1 MTMME
6 QTTATPCEAAP
17 TTGGLERTRFFA
29 RQLVTP
35 DDLTQD
41 QIYFREKHRRHN
53 RMLHGW
59 GIVCGAC
66 VLRAAAV
73 TAR

>member
-6 QTTATPCEAAP
+6 PTTATPCEAAP

-41 QIYFREKHRRHN
+41 QIYFREKHAPPQPDAPRLGH
-53 RMLHGW
+53 RMR
-59 GIVCGAC
+59 C
-66 VLRAAAV
+66 VRA
-73 TAR
+73 TRPR